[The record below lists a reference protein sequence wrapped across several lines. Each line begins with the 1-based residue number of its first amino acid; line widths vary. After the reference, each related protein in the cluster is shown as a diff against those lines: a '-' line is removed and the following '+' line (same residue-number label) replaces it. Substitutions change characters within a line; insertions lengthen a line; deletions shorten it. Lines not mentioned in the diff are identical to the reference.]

1 MSDEKI
7 DHAALIAE
15 ARGYQSFA
23 FDAEETGYAL
33 IIRAL
38 ADALEAA
45 QQAPAVDREALVE
58 RVEGSALD
66 HFLRSFN
73 GDEAGD
79 IDYVFA
85 DDGNTGWAMRGGN
98 DVGSVLLKAF
108 DALIAS
114 GILQDAAVLEREA
127 EARGLGEFADWFVN
141 TSSTVGGK
149 PMFTGS
155 EVEEI
160 LRGTKPFGMAQQAP
174 GMSREADAQVALHRM
189 THPATAQQA
198 PAVDREALTR
208 EIWRL
213 LDSDDYGGCD
223 CGYVSPRCS
232 PALAVDLIAS
242 GILLD
247 AAEVEARGLEK
258 AAEMVWSGSPQ
269 GPESEDAVERLRAR
283 AQQVREGN

>member
-45 QQAPAVDREALVE
+45 QGAPAPTMQIADKLAMVYGRKTAQQSPAVDREALVE
-58 RVEGSALD
+58 RVDGSALD
-66 HFLRSFN
+66 HFLRSFS

-114 GILQDAAVLEREA
+114 GVLQ
-127 EARGLGEFADWFVN
+127 
-141 TSSTVGGK
+141 
-149 PMFTGS
+149 
-155 EVEEI
+155 
-160 LRGTKPFGMAQQAP
+160 
-174 GMSREADAQVALHRM
+174 
-189 THPATAQQA
+189 
-198 PAVDREALTR
+198 
-208 EIWRL
+208 
-213 LDSDDYGGCD
+213 
-223 CGYVSPRCS
+223 
-232 PALAVDLIAS
+232 
-242 GILLD
+242 D
-247 AAEVEARGLEK
+247 AAEVEARGLEGFANALDDWDSLVFPNATEALQMVIK
-258 AAEMVWSGSPQ
+258 QLRGGVAA
-269 GPESEDAVERLRAR
+269 LR
-283 AQQVREGN
+283 AQQVREGK